1 MIRSLTKFAVAAAAA
16 ATLAG
21 PVRAAE
27 TGVTAAPT
35 TALTLEEAKAHMEK
49 QQENMKIVETALDNA
64 RAGNL
69 DVARQYFADDFLL
82 VVAEGVPTGGTYHG
96 WDGYVKQLKILKDFW
111 EYTKQENR
119 EFLPIGDDRVM
130 IRFDVNGKIRK
141 NGQIVKMPVVA
152 FWTIKNGKITYVT
165 NFYFD
170 TKKLS
175 EQAAMP

>member
-1 MIRSLTKFAVAAAAA
+1 MALAVWLGAAA
-16 ATLAG
+16 LAEPG
-21 PVRAAE
+21 SAQPPKSEIPSQQQIIR
-27 TGVTAAPT
+27 
-35 TALTLEEAKAHMEK
+35 EAKV

-69 DVARQYFADDFLL
+69 DVARSYFADDFKLD
-82 VVAEGVPTGGTYHG
+82 VAPGVPTGGTYVG

-130 IRFDVNGKIRK
+130 IRFDLNGKIRK
-141 NGQIVKMPVVA
+141 NGQIVQMPVVA

-165 NFYFD
+165 NFYYD

-175 EQAAMP
+175 ELAAKP